1 MLDVVGE
8 VFPFALVVAISP
20 PPIIAV
26 VLMLLAPNAA
36 RLSLAYL
43 AGWIVGIVVLIS
55 AFSALASIIPERD
68 PNEAQPIIGVIQLLL
83 GGGLLY
89 LALRTWQKRPAP
101 GEDAAMPSWMAA
113 IDSITPA
120 RALGRGFL
128 LSARNPKN
136 LIMVAPSG
144 LVIASAGLDAG
155 STTVAIVVF
164 TVLASLSV
172 LIPVVAYRVAPAAV
186 VRPLQVA
193 HAWLVQNNATVM
205 AIVIFVLGVNA
216 IGNGLGKFA

>member
-1 MLDVVGE
+1 
-8 VFPFALVVAISP
+8 
-20 PPIIAV
+20 
-26 VLMLLAPNAA
+26 
-36 RLSLAYL
+36 
-43 AGWIVGIVVLIS
+43 
-55 AFSALASIIPERD
+55 
-68 PNEAQPIIGVIQLLL
+68 
-83 GGGLLY
+83 
-89 LALRTWQKRPAP
+89 
-101 GEDAAMPSWMAA
+101 MPSWMAA
-113 IDSITPA
+113 IDSITPS
-120 RALGRGFL
+120 RALGLGFL
-128 LSARNPKN
+128 LSALNPKN

-155 STTVAIVVF
+155 STIVAIVVF

-172 LIPVVAYRVAPAAV
+172 LIPVIAYRVAPAAV